1 MNTERKDGTGSSH
14 FSEFFNYSVVA
25 NIPYYI
31 TSPIL
36 FRFLHELENKPDE
49 MVILMQKE
57 VGDKICEKK

>member
-1 MNTERKDGTGSSH
+1 LKYEPSFFSSLDKGG
-14 FSEFFNYSVVA
+14 YSVIA

-36 FRFLHELENKPDE
+36 RHFLYNVENNPEE

-57 VGDKICEKK
+57 VAEKII